1 MSWYRRHWYTVGL
14 FVAVGTIAF
23 VAVRWQT
30 LDVLQRLSLLNF
42 VALLLHQFEEYG
54 WPGGEPAIMNIVLQ
68 RSPIPDRY
76 PLNQNSAMVINVLA
90 AYSFYL
96 IPAFFP
102 RMIWL
107 GLAPVLFGMLQFIVH
122 GIVTNKKMKSL
133 YNPGLA
139 AVVLGHVPIGICD
152 IYSIHAH
159 QLAGVWDWVGGVVYL
174 IVFQYVAFIKMTYTW
189 LADRESVF
197 PFAEVE
203 MKRYAVQEKLGGG
216 RGITA
221 THNLREKPMKWSW
234 IDLAFP

>member
-1 MSWYRRHWYTVGL
+1 MQFFRRHWYDVGAV
-14 FVAVGTIAF
+14 VAIVGIIAL
-23 VAVRWQT
+23 VLLWGRM
-30 LDVLQRLSLLNF
+30 DVLQRLLLLNF
-42 VALLLHQFEEYG
+42 IVILVHQYEEYG

-68 RSPIPDRY
+68 RSAIPDRY

-96 IPAFFP
+96 IPVFFP
-102 RMIWL
+102 RVVWL

-139 AVVLGHVPIGICD
+139 AVVLGHVPIGVCY

-159 QLAGVWDWVGGVVYL
+159 QLAGLWDWVGAVVYL
-174 IVFQYVAFIKMTYTW
+174 LAFQYLAFVKMTYTW
-189 LADRESVF
+189 LADRESPY

-203 MKRYAVQEKLGGG
+203 MKRYAVQEKLAQP
-216 RGITA
+216 A
-221 THNLREKPMKWSW
+221 TG
-234 IDLAFP
+234 